1 MRGISRVGPMSPP
14 GLMQDVYE
22 IRSGAVFSQEADGQ
36 WIPGDGER
44 IRFKGALLPVTD
56 KELMRDTS
64 GTFTKDQEK
73 IYTNGHALMNGSRVE
88 TRDGESY
95 TVIQELGHNT
105 IHQMRRYLVEKKGKA
120 GKR

>member
-1 MRGISRVGPMSPP
+1 MNGIIWAGPMIPA
-14 GLMQDVYE
+14 GLMRDMYE
-22 IRSGAVFSQEADGQ
+22 IRSGAVFSQEDDGQ
-36 WIPGDGER
+36 WRPGDEER

-56 KELMRDTS
+56 KELMRDVS

-73 IYTNGHALMNGSRVE
+73 IYTNGHMLANGSRVE
-88 TRDGESY
+88 TGDGAVY

-105 IHQMRRYLVEKKGKA
+105 IHPMRRYLVEKKGRA

>member
-1 MRGISRVGPMSPP
+1 M
-14 GLMQDVYE
+14 
-22 IRSGAVFSQEADGQ
+22 
-36 WIPGDGER
+36 
-44 IRFKGALLPVTD
+44 TD